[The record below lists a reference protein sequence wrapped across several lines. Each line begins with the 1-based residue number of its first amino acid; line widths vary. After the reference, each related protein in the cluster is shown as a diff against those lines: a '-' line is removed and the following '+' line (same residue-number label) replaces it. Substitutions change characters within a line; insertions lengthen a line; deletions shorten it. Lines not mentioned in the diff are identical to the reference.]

1 MAWKRSGVQFPL
13 APRDA
18 AGQRPAVVS
27 FSEQSLSGSNA
38 GSDPPIVNST
48 PPGMAR
54 AGDLRYLGA
63 SALIALDAG

>member
-1 MAWKRSGVQFPL
+1 
-13 APRDA
+13 
-18 AGQRPAVVS
+18 
-27 FSEQSLSGSNA
+27 LSGSNA